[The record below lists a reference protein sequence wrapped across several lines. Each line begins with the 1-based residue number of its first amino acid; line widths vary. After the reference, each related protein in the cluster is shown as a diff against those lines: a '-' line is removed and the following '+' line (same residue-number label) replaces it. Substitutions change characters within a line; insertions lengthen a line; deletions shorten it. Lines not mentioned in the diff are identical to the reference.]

1 MSEKSAKNSGMA
13 KSAKDKPTTTWRFY
27 VVMALVFLIYT
38 ALIGRAAYIQIIEPE
53 MLKKQG
59 DMRSIRTLANT
70 VQRGNI
76 LDRNGYELAIS
87 VPVETVWADPQIIM
101 KNNALAMVDHWQ
113 ALADVLGQDV
123 NTITKRLVRNP
134 TKRFVYIERQV
145 SPAMAN
151 YIRELKIPGIHLRK
165 ESKRF
170 YPTGEISSHV
180 VGFTD
185 VDDKGIEGIERLYNQ
200 LLTGTDGNKTYRKD
214 AKGRKIEII
223 SEEKSEEPKDL
234 TLSIDQR
241 IQAIAY
247 RELKGAVQAFKATS
261 GSVVVTN
268 IHTGEILALVNSP
281 SYNPNNR
288 NNTATHRFRNRAITD
303 VYEPGSTVKPLTV
316 LSALEFGSVKTK
328 TVINTNPGWMRL
340 GGRRVSDLVNR
351 GKLSLEDILVYSSN
365 MGTAQLALSVPK
377 EYLLDKFFEA
387 GFANDT
393 GTGLIGESAGIMHDR
408 PRWSKF
414 ELATLSFGYGL
425 AITPMQLARFYTTLA
440 NGGVKRPLTIVKQAN
455 EPDDFVEE
463 QRIYSQDFSHNIIEM
478 LETVVDKHTPKAKI
492 AGYRVS
498 GKTGTSRKS
507 IAGGYGND
515 YVGLFAGIAPV
526 SHPELVVVVVINE
539 PGGDLYHGGEVAAPV
554 FSRVM
559 KGALRVLNV
568 APDANNTAK
577 NVKQEKVVSEI
588 PFNRMSARTLSDKTL
603 SDKTA
608 SNADET
614 KVNDNV

>member
-1 MSEKSAKNSGMA
+1 MSEKVAKQSGKAKIAKN
-13 KSAKDKPTTTWRFY
+13 KPTTATWRFY
-27 VVMALVFLIYT
+27 VVMAVIVLIYA
-38 ALIGRAAYIQIIEPE
+38 ALVGRTAYIQIVEPD

-76 LDRNGYELAIS
+76 LDRNGHELAIS
-87 VPVETVWADPQIIM
+87 VPVETVWADPKIIM
-101 KNNALAMVDHWQ
+101 KNNALAMVEHWQ

-123 NTITKRLVRNP
+123 HKITNRVVRNP
-134 TKRFVYIERQV
+134 AKRFVYIERQV

-151 YIRELKIPGIHLRK
+151 YIRQLKIPGVHLRK

-170 YPTGEISSHV
+170 YPTGEISSHI
-180 VGFTD
+180 VGFTN
-185 VDDKGIEGIERLYNQ
+185 VDDKGIEGIERLYDK
-200 LLTGTDGNKTYRKD
+200 LLTGTDGKKKYRKD

-223 SEEKSEEPKDL
+223 SVEAAQAPQDL

-268 IHTGEILALVNSP
+268 VKTGEILALVNSP

-288 NNTATHRFRNRAITD
+288 RNTAIHRFRNRAITD
-303 VYEPGSTVKPLTV
+303 VYEPGSTMKPLTV
-316 LSALEFGSVKTK
+316 LTALEFGSVKPK
-328 TVINTNPGWMRL
+328 TVINTSPGWMRL
-340 GGRRVSDLVNR
+340 GGRRVSDPINR
-351 GKLSLEDILVYSSN
+351 GKLSLEDILVHSSN
-365 MGTAQLALSVPK
+365 MGTAKLALSVPK

-387 GFANDT
+387 GFAENT
-393 GTGLIGESAGIMHDR
+393 GTGLIGESSGIMHDR
-408 PRWSKF
+408 QRWSKH

-425 AITPMQLARFYTTLA
+425 AITPVQLARFYTTLA
-440 NGGVKRPLTIVKQAN
+440 NGGIKRPLTIVKKTA
-455 EPDDFVEE
+455 DTDSFVEE
-463 QRIYSQDFSHNIIEM
+463 EKVYSSEFSYDIIQM
-478 LETVVDKHTPKAKI
+478 LEASVDKHSPKAKI
-492 AGYRVS
+492 EGYRVS

-507 IAGGYGND
+507 VAGGYGND

-526 SHPELVVVVVINE
+526 TNPELVVVVVINE

-568 APDANNTAK
+568 APDATSIANK
-577 NVKQEKVVSEI
+577 VKLNKKHVVEAVQ
-588 PFNRMSARTLSDKTL
+588 NRTNK
-603 SDKTA
+603 
-608 SNADET
+608 EH
-614 KVNDNV
+614 DNV

>member
-1 MSEKSAKNSGMA
+1 MSDKLAKKISKARLSKN
-13 KSAKDKPTTTWRFY
+13 KPSTSTWRFY
-27 VVMALVFLIYT
+27 VVMAVIVLIYT
-38 ALIGRAAYIQIIEPE
+38 ALLARTAYIQVVEPE

-76 LDRNGYELAIS
+76 LDRNGHELAIS
-87 VPVETVWADPQIIM
+87 VPVETVWADPKIII

-123 NTITKRLVRNP
+123 NKITNRVINNVS
-134 TKRFVYIERQV
+134 KRFIYIERQV

-151 YIRELKIPGIHLRK
+151 YIRELKIPGIYLRQ

-170 YPTGEISSHV
+170 YPTGEISAHV

-185 VDDKGIEGIERLYNQ
+185 VDDKGIEGIENLYNQ
-200 LLTGTDGNKTYRKD
+200 LLTGTDGNKKYRKD

-223 SEEKSEEPKDL
+223 SEEKATKPKNL

-241 IQAIAY
+241 IQALAY
-247 RELKGAVQAFKATS
+247 QELKGAVQAFKATS

-288 NNTATHRFRNRAITD
+288 QNTAIHRFRNRAITD
-303 VYEPGSTVKPLTV
+303 VYEPGSTLKPLTV
-316 LSALEFGSVKTK
+316 LTALEFGSAK
-328 TVINTNPGWMRL
+328 INTIINTSPGWMRL

-365 MGTAQLALSVPK
+365 MGTAQLALSVP
-377 EYLLDKFFEA
+377 EEFLLDKFFEA
-387 GFANDT
+387 GFAQDT
-393 GTGLIGESAGIMHDR
+393 GTRLIGESSGMMHDR
-408 PRWSKF
+408 QRWSKF

-425 AITPMQLARFYTTLA
+425 AITPVQLARFYTTLA
-440 NGGVKRPLTIVKQAN
+440 SGGIKRPLTIIKQTAT
-455 EPDDFVEE
+455 DYVQE
-463 QRIYSQDFSHNIIEM
+463 QRVYSTGFSNEIIGM
-478 LETVVDKHTPKAKI
+478 LEAAVNEHTPKAKI
-492 AGYRVS
+492 EGYRVS

-526 SHPELVVVVVINE
+526 SNPELVVVVVINE

-568 APDANNTAK
+568 APDAISVTNQIE
-577 NVKQEKVVSEI
+577 QEN
-588 PFNRMSARTLSDKTL
+588 P
-603 SDKTA
+603 
-608 SNADET
+608 
-614 KVNDNV
+614 VNDIATDTDSVRAVSIKTRYKNNMGDDNV